1 MILEA
6 CFKRRREGNKCC
18 RKLKNKKIKGKSSLG
33 FEQRR
38 VKMLLANPD

>member
-33 FEQRR
+33 KVTTVAFIQE
-38 VKMLLANPD
+38 

>member
-18 RKLKNKKIKGKSSLG
+18 RKLKIKNKEKSSLG
-33 FEQRR
+33 KVTTVAFIQE
-38 VKMLLANPD
+38 